1 MLAKLAWMVASKRDN
16 ICMAVV
22 RAKYK
27 VKYDWLYSDPPKS
40 ASPSWRAIEKAKQL
54 IVKGACYIIGDDQSI
69 NVWSDPWVPQ
79 LQGFKPL

>member
-69 NVWSDPWVPQ
+69 NVWSDLWVPQ